1 MTVSRISGWALTLTG
16 AIAFLWVPSAV
27 VSWLPTLSRPSITA
41 RNRVAVTLP
50 PLFSSTEGLESEG
63 QREDEDDYLGD
74 DADPAERTPENYTG
88 KTIYQR
94 TFYRLSPDSQVQL
107 PNSIMIEER
116 LRFLPDTEREGYIL
130 PVGPRTLILREGSE
144 EDDIT
149 DELFRMDLL
158 APSKSGDNP
167 FGAHNGPRS
176 ADTEIASVLYLAS
189 NPNWIQGDVL
199 ELSCAGMAGA
209 SGVVG
214 LLSCVASRLASMKSD
229 ELESYKS
236 KRTAA
241 TASQDDDPLNLN
253 RKTDFESVFPQ
264 RMHHLTLSDELP
276 ETLKG
281 ISELIHRHFS
291 SISGSAP
298 VSVKQVE
305 WSNPRGPGRRKYDH
319 EYRTILGSDLDL
331 TFPTAKELSKT
342 VANSLLPSNE
352 FAVANIKE
360 GAQTSP
366 SFGGLGMDIDPSP
379 TSYKE
384 NKDIE
389 VNPDIPATFVHLA
402 PDYRD
407 ETRYLRQFLEKGY
420 RMTVRTNYVN
430 MERLQFFFQTL
441 PVDAPESDLEELEQ
455 LEVQED
461 SSKDYQSLTAIHH
474 PDYAGEGSGEYF
486 FPLETGA
493 YEGGLSTLEPEEGG
507 QMY

>member
-1 MTVSRISGWALTLTG
+1 MDDEGDYYDEE
-16 AIAFLWVPSAV
+16 P
-27 VSWLPTLSRPSITA
+27 RP
-41 RNRVAVTLP
+41 P
-50 PLFSSTEGLESEG
+50 
-63 QREDEDDYLGD
+63 EDF
-74 DADPAERTPENYTG
+74 TG

-107 PNSIMIEER
+107 PNSVMIEER
-116 LRFLPDTEREGYIL
+116 LRFLPDAANPGYIL
-130 PVGPRTLILREGSE
+130 PVGPRTLIVREGSE

-149 DELFRMDLL
+149 EELFRMDLFV
-158 APSKSGDNP
+158 PNKSEDNP
-167 FGAHNGPRS
+167 YGAHNGPRS
-176 ADTEIASVLYLAS
+176 MDTEIASVLYLAS
-189 NPNWIQGDVL
+189 NPTWIQGDVL
-199 ELSCAGMAGA
+199 ELSCAGTAGA

-214 LLSCVASRLASMKSD
+214 LLSCVASRLATMTTD
-229 ELESYKS
+229 ELEAFKQQ
-236 KRTAA
+236 RTEAVA
-241 TASQDDDPLNLN
+241 QEDALNPN
-253 RKTDFESVFPQ
+253 RQTDFERVFPP
-264 RMHHLTLSDELP
+264 RMHHLTLTDESP
-276 ETLKG
+276 ESLQG
-281 ISELIHRHFS
+281 ISDVIHRHFAS
-291 SISGSAP
+291 FSGNPP
-298 VSVKQVE
+298 VSVRQLE
-305 WSNPRGPGRRKYDH
+305 WSYPRGPGRRRYER

-379 TSYKE
+379 TFSQGNKE
-384 NKDIE
+384 KE
-389 VNPDIPATFVHLA
+389 VDPDIPATFVHLC

-430 MERLQFFFQTL
+430 MERLQFYYQTL
-441 PVDAPESDLEELEQ
+441 PLESPESDLDELEQ

-474 PDYAGEGSGEYF
+474 PDYAGDGSGEYF

-493 YEGGLSTLEPEEGG
+493 YEGGLSSLEPEEGG
-507 QMY
+507 QMF

>member
-1 MTVSRISGWALTLTG
+1 MTISCRRWSKRKALTRSGWVLTG
-16 AIAFLWVPSAV
+16 AIAFLWVPSV
-27 VSWLPTLSRPSITA
+27 VFSWLLPLSTSSIGI
-41 RNRVAVTLP
+41 NRIATT
-50 PLFSSTEGLESEG
+50 PLFSSTEGFESESDS
-63 QREDEDDYLGD
+63 EDEEE
-74 DADPAERTPENYTG
+74 PAERTPEDYTG

-116 LRFLPDTEREGYIL
+116 LRFLPDTARPGYIL

-167 FGAHNGPRS
+167 SGAHNGPRS
-176 ADTEIASVLYLAS
+176 VDTEIASVLYLAS
-189 NPNWIQGDVL
+189 NPDWIQGDVL
-199 ELSCAGMAGA
+199 ELSCAGTAGA

-214 LLSCVASRLASMKSD
+214 LLSCVASRLATMTAGD
-229 ELESYKS
+229 LEAYKQQ
-236 KRTAA
+236 RAEAVAQEDTVL
-241 TASQDDDPLNLN
+241 DPAQ
-253 RKTDFESVFPQ
+253 KTDFESVFPP
-264 RMHHLTLSDELP
+264 RMHHLTLSDESP
-276 ETLKG
+276 ESLQG
-281 ISELIHRHFS
+281 ISELIRRSFASFS
-291 SISGSAP
+291 GKPP
-298 VSVKQVE
+298 VSVQQLE
-305 WSNPRGPGRRKYDH
+305 WTHSRGPGRRRYER

-366 SFGGLGMDIDPSP
+366 SFGGIGMDIDPSQ
-379 TSYKE
+379 TSSQQNKE
-384 NKDIE
+384 KE
-389 VNPDIPATFVHLA
+389 TNPDIPATFVHLC
-402 PDYRD
+402 PEYRD

-420 RMTVRTNYVN
+420 RMSVRTNYVN
-430 MERLQFFFQTL
+430 MERLQFYFQTL
-441 PVDAPESDLEELEQ
+441 PIDASESDLEDLEQ

-493 YEGGLSTLEPEEGG
+493 YEGGLSSLETEEGG
-507 QMY
+507 KMF